1 MALIPFKN
9 RTCDPKA
16 PIEVYLNLHKTDD
29 DGKSWYS
36 IRQFGLVI
44 GHADRVSMYDVKFVV
59 NKAGRDRVRIER
71 RKNVHAWV
79 KGFYTES
86 LAREPKR
93 DVIYNPIRDDSFM
106 AWDEHWCDYRPLG
119 SADVALL
126 TKGGTV
132 AV

>member
-1 MALIPFKN
+1 MTLIPFKN

-36 IRQFGLVI
+36 IRQNGLVI
-44 GHADRVSMYDVKFVV
+44 GHTDKVSMYDVTFVV
-59 NKAGRDRVRIER
+59 NKAGRDRVRIEG

-79 KGFYTES
+79 RGYYIES

-93 DVIYNPIRDDSFM
+93 DVIYNPKRDDSFKM
-106 AWDEHWCDYRPLG
+106 FDRVSCEYVPLG